1 MSYSLNHQNQ
11 INTKNQFGKKG
22 WTPELMKSQKGK
34 TFLIT
39 GATSGTGFE
48 ATRILLSKGAKVVM
62 LNRNPKKSEN
72 SITILKNELGHNIDI
87 SYITVDLGI
96 QESVKKAAAEVLEKH
111 TQIDA
116 LMCNGAIAQVPTQK
130 LTVDGWES
138 QMGVNYFGHFTLQVL
153 LYPLIE
159 KSKGR
164 IVTVGSLG
172 YDMGLKTIKFDDL
185 NWEKDYTAND
195 AYSQSKLAQI
205 MSIYELQ
212 DRLEKAGKTGVKA
225 YACHP
230 GSSRTSLIATSGSF
244 MMKLIFGLMK
254 LSPLTQ
260 PAENG
265 AYPELMCATEENLDQ
280 NEFYGPTGRSNWVG
294 PVGAHK
300 IEPHAKDKMVSK
312 KLWELSEKAT
322 GLKWNL

>member
-1 MSYSLNHQNQ
+1 MEQN
-11 INTKNQFGKKG
+11 IFGKQG

-48 ATRILLSKGAKVVM
+48 AAKILASKGAKVVM
-62 LNRNPKKSEN
+62 LNRNPKKSED
-72 SITILKNELGHNIDI
+72 SIAVIKKELGNNVDVSFIR
-87 SYITVDLGI
+87 VDLAE
-96 QESVKKAAAEVLEKH
+96 QASVRKAAEEVLKKE
-111 TQIDA
+111 TRIDA

-138 QMGVNYFGHFTLQVL
+138 QMGVNHYGHFTLQAL

-164 IVTVGSLG
+164 IVTVGSMG
-172 YDMGLKTIKFDDL
+172 YDMGIKTINFDDL
-185 NWEKDYTAND
+185 NWDKDYNANT

-205 MSIYELQ
+205 MAIYELQ
-212 DRLEKAGKTGVKA
+212 DRLEKADKTDVKA

-230 GSSRTSLIATSGSF
+230 GSSRTSLIKTSGSL
-244 MMKLIFGLMK
+244 MMRIIFGLMK

-260 PAENG
+260 SAEKG
-265 AYPELMCATEENLDQ
+265 AYPELMCATEEDLNQ
-280 NEFYGPTGRSNWVG
+280 KGFYGPTGRSNWTG
-294 PVGAHK
+294 PVGANK
-300 IEPHAKDKMVSK
+300 LEPHAKDKAVAER
-312 KLWELSEKAT
+312 LWTLSEKET
-322 GLKWNL
+322 NCKWSL